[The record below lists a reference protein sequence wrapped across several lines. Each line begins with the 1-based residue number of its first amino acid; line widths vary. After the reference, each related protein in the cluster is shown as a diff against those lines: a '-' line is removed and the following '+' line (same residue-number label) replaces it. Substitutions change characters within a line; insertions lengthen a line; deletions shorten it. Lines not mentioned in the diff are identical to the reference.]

1 MKRTILS
8 LLVVSLLAW
17 TAGAVLAQGQGKGKE
32 QGSGAARAN
41 TPGQMAKVDA
51 NAPAAEK
58 KMQDAGKGAREKAK
72 DAVEQGQARGKAMRE
87 DMKGKMAE
95 TQGKAHEQQMRAF
108 EKQAQQRTAKHME
121 RLARLNRIRELA
133 VQKGD
138 QNMIARVDKL
148 IAQENQIFD
157 RKLLKLQGQ
166 NRAGGMTPPMQGKDK
181 VEVDKSVAPQTL
193 PPAPGTSNAPGPA
206 APPAGG
212 NSSEAKPK

>member
-1 MKRTILS
+1 MRRTILS
-8 LLVVSLLAW
+8 VCIVALLAW
-17 TAGAVLAQGQGKGKE
+17 AAGTGLAQGQGKGKE
-32 QGSGAARAN
+32 QGGGTVQGNKR
-41 TPGQMAKVDA
+41 GEMAKVDV

-58 KMQDAGKGAREKAK
+58 KVQDAGKGAKEKAK

-95 TQGKAHEQQMRAF
+95 TKGKAHEQQMRAF

-148 IAQENQIFD
+148 IAQENQVFD
-157 RKLLKLQGQ
+157 RKLTKLQGQ
-166 NRAGGMTPPMQGKDK
+166 SRAGGMMPPMQGKDK
-181 VEVDKSVAPQTL
+181 VDVDKSAAPQTV
-193 PPAPGTSNAPGPA
+193 PPAPAPSNAPGQT